1 MSLQGQ
7 QLGAREAM
15 LGRIRRA
22 LQTPSPQPHKSTVD
36 SKGAADGA
44 VSRGETP
51 SDALPIPTQ
60 PGSAAR
66 EGEAQGIGADAQGA
80 QANGASNGASANSAA
95 ANGAFNG
102 HSSGGSIALPM
113 LDDFKRWLPPVG
125 ESWDDRAE
133 LFARNSAGLTTEWR
147 VFQDVAAMRDALRD
161 LARDNGWNMVA
172 SHRGELCDAAL
183 ESLEIAPI
191 LVDNGYDRDEMAAC
205 DAGISQCDALIA
217 QTGSVLV
224 CTKSAG
230 GRALSVLPPHHIVLA
245 RRDQLI
251 ADLPAAFHLLH
262 EKYGAAWP
270 SSASFI
276 TGPSRTGDIER
287 ILVLGA
293 HGPKRL
299 TVFCV

>member
-1 MSLQGQ
+1 MSLKGQ

-22 LQTPSPQPHKSTVD
+22 LLTPSPQPHKSTVE
-36 SKGAADGA
+36 SGGATDGA
-44 VSRGETP
+44 VSRGLTP
-51 SDALPIPTQ
+51 SDNLPIPIK
-60 PGSAAR
+60 PGSASH
-66 EGEAQGIGADAQGA
+66 EGEAQGSGV
-80 QANGASNGASANSAA
+80 
-95 ANGAFNG
+95 FNG
-102 HSSGGSIALPM
+102 HSNGTSIALPM

-125 ESWDDRAE
+125 ESWEEQAD
-133 LFARNSAGLTTEWR
+133 LFARNSQSLTTEFS
-147 VFQDVAAMRDALRD
+147 VLQDIAELRDAMRD
-161 LARDNGWNMVA
+161 LAADNGWNLIA

-183 ESLEIAPI
+183 EELELAPI
-191 LVDNGYDRDEMAAC
+191 WVDEGYDKGELAAC

-224 CTKSAG
+224 CTQSAG
-230 GRALSVLPPHHIVLA
+230 GRALSVLPPHHIVIA
-245 RRDQLI
+245 RRDQLVP
-251 ADLPAAFHLLH
+251 DLPAAFHLMH
-262 EKYGAAWP
+262 EKYGDAWP

-293 HGPKRL
+293 HGPKKL

>member
-22 LQTPSPQPHKSTVD
+22 LLTPSPLPHGHAAHPH
-36 SKGAADGA
+36 GATDGA

-51 SDALPIPTQ
+51 SDQLPAAIK
-60 PGSAAR
+60 PGSAAH
-66 EGEAQGIGADAQGA
+66 EGEAQGIGGING
-80 QANGASNGASANSAA
+80 QAHGVAN
-95 ANGAFNG
+95 
-102 HSSGGSIALPM
+102 GGSIPLPM

-125 ESWDDRAE
+125 DSWEEQAE
-133 LFARNSAGLTTEWR
+133 LFGRNSASLTTEWR
-147 VFQDVAAMRDALRD
+147 VLQDMAELKDALRD
-161 LARDNGWNMVA
+161 LAADNGWTKVA
-172 SHRGELCDAAL
+172 THRGALCDAAVENL
-183 ESLEIAPI
+183 DLAPI
-191 LVDNGYDRDEMAAC
+191 LVDDGYDRDEMAAC
-205 DAGISQCDALIA
+205 DAGISECDAIIA

-224 CTKSAG
+224 CTRSAG
-230 GRALSVLPPHHIVLA
+230 GRALSVLPPHHIVLV
-245 RRDQLI
+245 RRDQLVP
-251 ADLPAAFHLLH
+251 DLPAAFHLLH
-262 EKYGAAWP
+262 EKYGEFWP